1 MIKKNAIIC
10 VDDERTILDSL
21 DIELTSALGDEYLL
35 EMASSGNEALELF
48 QELLADG
55 YEVPLAISDYIMP
68 QIKGDEFLRKVHEI
82 SPKTLKIMLTGQADL
97 EAIGNAI
104 KYAKLYR
111 YIAKPWQSEDLA
123 LTVKE
128 ALNSYHQEKEIAEQN
143 AKLQQILEA
152 MPVGVFVADK
162 EGKPYYVNSRGQQL
176 LTKGI
181 VTNEK
186 AEDLRQIYQVYLADS
201 DEIYP
206 SDRDPLLNALQ
217 GKSVNIDDIEI
228 RLGDKKI
235 PLEVWGVPIYD
246 AQKNLVYAIAAFQ
259 DITERKQ
266 AEKFLADYNRNL
278 EQQVAERTQEL
289 SQTLEH
295 LKATQE
301 ELIQSEKMAALGQLI
316 AGVAH
321 EINNPLGAIRS
332 SIENIA
338 DFLEETL
345 QELPQFFQ
353 KLSPEGESYFFDL
366 LQKSS
371 EQKTRLSSKEQR
383 KIKRQ
388 FRQQLESE
396 NIEDADT
403 IADTLVDIGVEDI
416 EPLWSI
422 LKAPDRNNILENAYQ
437 FFTLHQSTNTI
448 SNAVDRAAKIVFALK
463 NYARYDSHG
472 EKVKA
477 NLIDGIETVLTLYQ
491 NLIKRGVEVI
501 QNYEEIPPILCYQDE
516 LNQVWTNLIHNA
528 LQAMDNKG
536 TLTIDL
542 RQEDRNIQVSIT
554 DTGKG
559 IQTEFM
565 SKIFQP
571 FFTTKPAGEGSGLGL
586 DIVRKIIDKHHGNIE
601 VKSKPGQTTFTVSLP
616 MEIEQ

>member
-1 MIKKNAIIC
+1 MTKKNAIIC
-10 VDDERTILDSL
+10 VDDERTILESL
-21 DIELTSALGDEYLL
+21 DIELTRVLGNNYAL
-35 EMASSGNEALELF
+35 EMAESGDEALELLG
-48 QELLADG
+48 ELLADG

-68 QIKGDEFLRKVHEI
+68 KMKGDEFLRRVHEI

-111 YIAKPWQSEDLA
+111 YMAKPWESEDLG

-128 ALNSYHQEKEIAEQN
+128 ALNSYYQEKEIAEQN

-176 LTKGI
+176 LTKGV
-181 VTNEK
+181 VTNEN
-186 AEDLRQIYQVYLADS
+186 AEDLRHLYRVYLADS

-206 SDRDPLLNALQ
+206 SDRDPLLNALK
-217 GKSVNIDDIEI
+217 GKSVNIDDMEI
-228 RLGDKKI
+228 RLSNKKI
-235 PLEVWGVPIYD
+235 PLEVWGMPIYD
-246 AQKNLVYAIAAFQ
+246 AHKNLVYAIAAFQ
-259 DITERKQ
+259 DITERKK

-278 EQQVAERTQEL
+278 EKQVAERTEEL

-295 LKATQE
+295 LRTTQE

-338 DFLEETL
+338 DFLDKTL
-345 QELPQFFQ
+345 QELPHFFQ
-353 KLSPEGESYFFDL
+353 TLSSEGQAYFFDL

-371 EQKTRLSSKEQR
+371 QQKVRLSSKEQR
-383 KIKRQ
+383 KIRRK
-388 FRQQLESE
+388 FRQQLEAE
-396 NIEDADT
+396 GIEDADT
-403 IADTLVDIGVEDI
+403 IADTLVDIGVENL
-416 EPLWSI
+416 EPFWTI
-422 LKAPDRNNILENAYQ
+422 LKAADSSNILENAYQ

-463 NYARYDSHG
+463 NYSRYDSHG
-472 EKVKA
+472 KKVKA
-477 NLIDGIETVLTLYQ
+477 NLIDGIETILTLYQ
-491 NLIKRGVEVI
+491 NPIKRGVEVI
-501 QNYEEIPPILCYQDE
+501 RNYEDIPPFFCYPDE

-542 RQEDRNIQVSIT
+542 REKNKKVEVSIT
-554 DTGKG
+554 DSGKG
-559 IQTEFM
+559 IPTELM

-571 FFTTKPAGEGSGLGL
+571 FFTTKPPGEGSGLGL
-586 DIVRKIIDKHHGNIE
+586 DIVRKILEKHQGNIE
-601 VKSKPGQTTFTVSLP
+601 VESQPGKTTFTVSLP
-616 MEIEQ
+616 VS

>member
-1 MIKKNAIIC
+1 MTKKNVILC
-10 VDDERTILDSL
+10 VDDERTILESL
-21 DIELTSALGDEYLL
+21 DIELTQALGDEYVL
-35 EMASSGNEALELF
+35 EMAESGDEALELF
-48 QELLADG
+48 EELLADG

-68 QIKGDEFLRKVHEI
+68 KMKGDEFLRRVHEI

-111 YIAKPWQSEDLA
+111 YMAKPWESEDLR

-143 AKLQQILEA
+143 TKLQQILEA

-162 EGKPYYVNSRGQQL
+162 DGKPFYVNSRGQQL
-176 LTKGI
+176 LSQGI
-181 VTNEK
+181 VTNETP
-186 AEDLRQIYQVYLADS
+186 EDLRHLYQVYLADS

-217 GKSVNIDDIEI
+217 GKSVNIDDMEI
-228 RLGDKKI
+228 RHSDKKI

-246 AQKNLVYAIAAFQ
+246 AHKNLVYAIAAFQ

-278 EQQVAERTQEL
+278 EKQVAERTEEL

-295 LKATQE
+295 LRTTQE

-338 DFLEETL
+338 DFLDKTL

-353 KLSPEGESYFFDL
+353 KLSPEGQAYFFDL

-371 EQKTRLSSKEQR
+371 QQKVRLSSKEQR

-388 FRQQLESE
+388 FRQQLEAE
-396 NIEDADT
+396 GIEDADT

-416 EPLWSI
+416 EAFWNI
-422 LKAPDRNNILENAYQ
+422 LKAPDSSNILENAYQ

-463 NYARYDSHG
+463 SYSRYDSHG
-472 EKVKA
+472 KKVEA
-477 NLIDGIETVLTLYQ
+477 NLIDGIETILTLYQ
-491 NLIKRGVEVI
+491 NPIKRGVDVI
-501 QNYEEIPPILCYQDE
+501 RNYEDVPPIFCYPDE

-536 TLTIDL
+536 TLIIDL
-542 RQEDRNIQVSIT
+542 RQKNKEVEVSIT
-554 DTGKG
+554 DSGKG
-559 IQTEFM
+559 IPTELM

-571 FFTTKPAGEGSGLGL
+571 FFTTKPPGEGSGLGL
-586 DIVRKIIDKHHGNIE
+586 DIVRKIIDKHQGNIE
-601 VKSKPGQTTFTVSLP
+601 VESQPGKTTFTVSLP
-616 MEIEQ
+616 VS

>member
-1 MIKKNAIIC
+1 MTKKNAIIC
-10 VDDERTILDSL
+10 VDDERTILESL
-21 DIELTSALGDEYLL
+21 DIELTRVLGNNYAL
-35 EMASSGNEALELF
+35 EMAESGDEALELLG
-48 QELLADG
+48 ELLADG

-68 QIKGDEFLRKVHEI
+68 KMKGDEFLRRVHEI

-111 YIAKPWQSEDLA
+111 YMAKPWESEDLG

-128 ALNSYHQEKEIAEQN
+128 ALNSYYQEKEIAEQN

-176 LTKGI
+176 LTKGV
-181 VTNEK
+181 VTNEN
-186 AEDLRQIYQVYLADS
+186 AEDLRHLYRVYLADS

-206 SDRDPLLNALQ
+206 SDRDPLLNALK
-217 GKSVNIDDIEI
+217 GKSVNIDDMEI
-228 RLGDKKI
+228 RLSNKKI
-235 PLEVWGVPIYD
+235 PLEVWGMPIYD
-246 AQKNLVYAIAAFQ
+246 AHKNLVYAIAAFQ
-259 DITERKQ
+259 DITERKK

-278 EQQVAERTQEL
+278 EKQVAERTEEL

-295 LKATQE
+295 LRTTQE

-338 DFLEETL
+338 DFLDKTL
-345 QELPQFFQ
+345 QELPHFFQ
-353 KLSPEGESYFFDL
+353 TLSSEGQAYFFDL

-371 EQKTRLSSKEQR
+371 QQKVRLSSKEQR
-383 KIKRQ
+383 KIRRK
-388 FRQQLESE
+388 FRQQLEAE
-396 NIEDADT
+396 GIEDADT
-403 IADTLVDIGVEDI
+403 IADTLVDIGVENL
-416 EPLWSI
+416 EPFWTI
-422 LKAPDRNNILENAYQ
+422 LKAADSSNILENAYQ

-463 NYARYDSHG
+463 NYSRYDSHG
-472 EKVKA
+472 KKVKA
-477 NLIDGIETVLTLYQ
+477 NLIDGIETILTLYQ
-491 NLIKRGVEVI
+491 NPIKRGVEVI
-501 QNYEEIPPILCYQDE
+501 RNYEDIPPFFCYPDE

-542 RQEDRNIQVSIT
+542 REKNKKVEVSIT
-554 DTGKG
+554 DSGKG
-559 IQTEFM
+559 IPTELM

-571 FFTTKPAGEGSGLGL
+571 FFTTKPPGEGSGLGL
-586 DIVRKIIDKHHGNIE
+586 DIVRKIIEKHQGNIE
-601 VKSKPGQTTFTVSLP
+601 VESQPGKTTFTVSLP
-616 MEIEQ
+616 VS

>member
-1 MIKKNAIIC
+1 MSEKNVILC

-21 DIELTSALGDEYLL
+21 EVELIQALGDEYVL
-35 EMASSGNEALELF
+35 EMAESGDEALELF

-68 QIKGDEFLRKVHEI
+68 NMKGDEFLRAIHEI

-97 EAIGNAI
+97 EAVGNAI
-104 KYAKLYR
+104 KYGKLYR
-111 YIAKPWQSEDLA
+111 YIGKPWQSEDLG

-128 ALNSYHQEKEIAEQN
+128 ALNSYYQEKEIAEQN

-162 EGKPYYVNSRGQQL
+162 SGKPYYVNSRGKQL
-176 LTKGI
+176 LNKG
-181 VTNEK
+181 VVSNET
-186 AEDLRQIYQVYLADS
+186 AENLRYFYQAYLADS
-201 DEIYP
+201 EEIYP
-206 SDRDPLLNALQ
+206 SDRDPLLNALK
-217 GKSVNIDDIEI
+217 GKSVNIDDMEI
-228 RLGDKKI
+228 RLPDKNI

-246 AQKNLVYAIAAFQ
+246 AQRNLVYAIAAFQ
-259 DITERKQ
+259 DITERKK

-278 EQQVAERTQEL
+278 EKQVAQRTEEL
-289 SQTLEH
+289 SEALEN
-295 LKATQE
+295 LKTTQE

-338 DFLEETL
+338 DFLDKTL
-345 QELPQFFQ
+345 QDLPQFFQ
-353 KLSPEGESYFFDL
+353 KLSPEGQTYFFNL

-371 EQKTRLSSKEQR
+371 KQKTRLSSKEQR
-383 KIKRQ
+383 KIKRS

-396 NIEDADT
+396 GIEDADS
-403 IADTLVDIGVEDI
+403 IADTLVDIGVDDL
-416 EPLWSI
+416 EPFWSI
-422 LKAPDRNNILENAYQ
+422 LKAADSRNILKNAYQ

-448 SNAVDRAAKIVFALK
+448 SNSVDRAAKIVFALK
-463 NYARYDSHG
+463 NYARYDSQG
-472 EKVKA
+472 EKSQA
-477 NLIDGIETVLTLYQ
+477 NLIDGIETILTLYQ
-491 NLIKRGVEVI
+491 NSIKRGMEVI
-501 QNYEEIPPILCYQDE
+501 RNYEDVSSILCYPDE

-536 TLTIDL
+536 TLIIDL
-542 RQEDRNIQVSIT
+542 SQKDRNIQVSIT
-554 DTGKG
+554 DSGKG
-559 IQTEFM
+559 IPTELM

-571 FFTTKPAGEGSGLGL
+571 FFTTKPPGEGSGLGL
-586 DIVRKIIDKHHGNIE
+586 DIVKKIIDKHQGNIE
-601 VKSKPGQTTFTVSLP
+601 VESKPGKTTFTVSLP
-616 MEIEQ
+616 VDS

>member
-21 DIELTSALGDEYLL
+21 DIELTSALGDEYIL
-35 EMASSGNEALELF
+35 EMAESGNEALELF

-68 QIKGDEFLRKVHEI
+68 QIKGDEFLRRVHEI

-162 EGKPYYVNSRGQQL
+162 EGKPYYVNSRAQQL

-181 VTNEK
+181 VTNET
-186 AEDLRQIYQVYLADS
+186 AEELRHLYQVYLADS

-206 SDRDPLLNALQ
+206 SDRDPLLNALR
-217 GKSVNIDDIEI
+217 GKSVNIDDMEI
-228 RLGDKKI
+228 RLRDKKI

-246 AQKNLVYAIAAFQ
+246 AHKNLVYAIAAFQ

-278 EQQVAERTQEL
+278 EQQVAERTEEL

-353 KLSPEGESYFFDL
+353 KLSPEGQSYFFDL

-371 EQKTRLSSKEQR
+371 QQKTRLSSKEQR

-416 EPLWSI
+416 EPFWSI
-422 LKAPDRNNILENAYQ
+422 LKAADSNNILENAYQ
-437 FFTLHQSTNTI
+437 FFTLHQSTHTI

-559 IQTEFM
+559 IPTEFI

-616 MEIEQ
+616 MEI